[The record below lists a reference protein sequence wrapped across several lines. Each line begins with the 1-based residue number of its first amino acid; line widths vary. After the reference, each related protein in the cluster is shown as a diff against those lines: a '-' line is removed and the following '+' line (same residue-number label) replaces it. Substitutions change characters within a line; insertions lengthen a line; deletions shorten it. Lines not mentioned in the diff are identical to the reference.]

1 MPPES
6 ADISVSVRM
15 LVLSST
21 ETSITSWIEM
31 QQSQLLKVQLTN
43 MHI

>member
-6 ADISVSVRM
+6 ADIQVSVRM